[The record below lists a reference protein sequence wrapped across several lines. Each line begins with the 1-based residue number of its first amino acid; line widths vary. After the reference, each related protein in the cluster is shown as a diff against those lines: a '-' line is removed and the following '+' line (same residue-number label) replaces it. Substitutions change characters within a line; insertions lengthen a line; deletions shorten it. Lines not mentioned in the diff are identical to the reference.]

1 MVDHVTFVGEGGY
14 GWFCLSKNFFSQI
27 SGVRKFFP
35 DIRQCKSF
43 FSALYTSWAIFFS
56 VQDII
61 YFHPVISLQA
71 FPPQNQSAGYFYL
84 KSPITPSKV
93 KLSAPKIHQTFAQLT
108 DFDLSIISKAFW
120 NNRGQNSL
128 RERGGIRFYLPL
140 PGESVRTYGNVINK
154 FSQMDSLP
162 NCLGY
167 GAPSSPRQKLRY

>member
-1 MVDHVTFVGEGGY
+1 MVDHVTFVREGGY
-14 GWFCLSKNFFSQI
+14 GWFCLSKNFFPKSLGLENF
-27 SGVRKFFP
+27 SVTYDSVRV
-35 DIRQCKSF
+35 F
-43 FSALYTSWAIFFS
+43 FSVLYTSWAIFFS

-128 RERGGIRFYLPL
+128 GEREGIRFYLPL
-140 PGESVRTYGNVINK
+140 PGESVRKDVRWRHN
-154 FSQMDSLP
+154 
-162 NCLGY
+162 
-167 GAPSSPRQKLRY
+167 

>member
-14 GWFCLSKNFFSQI
+14 GWFCLSKNFFPKSLGLENF
-27 SGVRKFFP
+27 SLTYDSVRV
-35 DIRQCKSF
+35 F

-56 VQDII
+56 VQDFI
-61 YFHPVISLQA
+61 YFHPVSLQA

-128 RERGGIRFYLPL
+128 GEREGIRFYLPL
-140 PGESVRTYGNVINK
+140 PGESVRKDVRWRHN
-154 FSQMDSLP
+154 
-162 NCLGY
+162 
-167 GAPSSPRQKLRY
+167 